1 MTQRFPAIDE
11 LFRQSVFSLLHGR
24 GRCSEQIFWNT
35 REEDD
40 LCKPE
45 GSWSWS
51 WSPKIQQQLIRGRPI
66 ADFTD
71 KNS

>member
-45 GSWSWS
+45 GSW
-51 WSPKIQQQLIRGRPI
+51 
-66 ADFTD
+66 
-71 KNS
+71 